1 MLFFIIF
8 VLISLYII
16 GFKRKYYLY
25 YFFLIYPILPD
36 YFAIEL
42 GGGLPLLKASR
53 VMILIM
59 IGSLLVHQKGKIYFE
74 IKSLKKIKMLIPLC
88 IYFIGRIIANGFYCF
103 SLTEAINTEF
113 SIILEQLI
121 LTLVILQLI
130 KSQEQLIQCI
140 NAIVYGSGIVA
151 LISIISVGY
160 GQNLFYNLNIVSR
173 NMLMASTIRMGIMRA
188 EAGFGHPVYYGLY
201 CALMI
206 PLAYYLFE
214 CRKKKRFLVICVLNV
229 IGLLLTESRGSIAAL
244 IVIIFIAVIR
254 MNKVHRQKLI
264 GGLVVIIMAVVVIS
278 LLIPSVTSQITDIF
292 KSMFAIVNTNIV
304 IDDFGG
310 NSSTGLDSRLIQFT
324 GVVWTIMNNALFGL
338 GASCHTRGALK
349 YYKNTVGWFETTTI
363 DNGIVGY
370 FVQEG
375 IFGTIGFLV
384 LLISL
389 ILIASKLSNKK
400 DKQNINNVFVI
411 CFISYLV
418 EMFSV
423 ADASQM
429 FWIIIIL
436 FLKYN
441 IIRMKE
447 NKINDKYKK
456 ISIKK

>member
-1 MLFFIIF
+1 MLFFITFI
-8 VLISLYII
+8 LISMYII

-25 YFFLIYPILPD
+25 YFFFFYPILPD

-59 IGSLLVHQKGKIYFE
+59 IGSLLLHQKGRIHLE
-74 IKSLKKIKMLIPLC
+74 IKALRKIKILIPLC
-88 IYFIGRIIANGFYCF
+88 IYFIGRIVANGFYCLN
-103 SLTEAINTEF
+103 LTEALNTEF
-113 SIILEQLI
+113 SVILEQLI
-121 LTLVILQLI
+121 LTMIVLQMLKSEDQI
-130 KSQEQLIQCI
+130 KKCVE
-140 NAIVYGSGIVA
+140 AISYGSGFVA
-151 LISIISVGY
+151 IISLISVGI

-188 EAGFGHPVYYGLY
+188 EAGFGHPVYYGVY

-206 PLAYYLFE
+206 PIAYFLFE
-214 CRKKKRFLVICVLNV
+214 SSRKKRFLIICILNI

-244 IVIIFIAVIR
+244 IFMIAIAIIR
-254 MNKVHRQKLI
+254 MNKVHRQRLV
-264 GGLVVIIMAVVVIS
+264 GGLIAVVVCIAMVS
-278 LLIPSVTSQITDIF
+278 LLVPSVTSQITGIF

-304 IDDFGG
+304 IDNFGG

-324 GVVWTIMNNALFGL
+324 GILWTIMNNALFGL
-338 GASCHTRGALK
+338 GASCHTRGVLK
-349 YYKNTVGWFETTTI
+349 YYKDTIGWFETSTI

-389 ILIASKLSNKK
+389 IILANKFSNKQ
-400 DKQNINNVFVI
+400 DKRNINNAFVI
-411 CFISYLV
+411 CFMSYLI

-436 FLKYN
+436 FIKYN
-441 IIRMKE
+441 IIE
-447 NKINDKYKK
+447 NKKM
-456 ISIKK
+456 IKSV